1 MVKGASRCQIG
12 SMNARSIHQLLVTL
26 PLFFATACVIEKVVD
41 YDDDDWT
48 SSSSSSGAAG
58 SGAGGPTTA
67 THGSVPGGPI
77 VQEVI
82 LAPIRVSDGDVV
94 TFSAVVSD
102 PDGFADIGAGK
113 LLSED
118 GSIFYGVFAQ
128 VSPGA
133 FSFGTSWKQLHQV
146 APIELAKDV
155 EAERIFRIEFSDG
168 SGKTG
173 WRLASLT
180 LGCEPGEAA
189 CDGWCREVETACP
202 TTVCTP
208 LTQAN
213 VSCDQICAGQARA
226 CSNDCAETNNSG
238 GIVYHDASCTIDEVF
253 HIGCDDHISGYY
265 GNELNS
271 LLCCCG

>member
-1 MVKGASRCQIG
+1 
-12 SMNARSIHQLLVTL
+12 MNARSIHKLLVTL

-58 SGAGGPTTA
+58 AGAGGAQTVM
-67 THGSVPGGPI
+67 HGSVPGGPI

-82 LAPIRVSDGDVV
+82 LAPTRLSDGDVV

-102 PDGFADIGAGK
+102 PDGFDDIGAGK
-113 LLSED
+113 LLSQD

-133 FSFGTSWKQLHQV
+133 FSFGSSWEQLHQM
-146 APIELAKDV
+146 APIDIAKDA
-155 EAERIFRIEFSDG
+155 EAERIFRIEFTDG
-168 SGKTG
+168 SGNIG

-189 CDGWCREVETACP
+189 CDGWCREVATACP
-202 TTVCTP
+202 VTVCAP
-208 LTQAN
+208 LTQAP
-213 VSCDQICAGQARA
+213 VSCDQICAGRART
-226 CSNDCAETNNSG
+226 CSNDCAETNNRG
-238 GIVYHDASCTIDEVF
+238 GLVYHDATCAIDEVF
-253 HIGCDDHISGYY
+253 SLWCDEPISSYY
-265 GNELNS
+265 GNELQS